1 MKFKMLLQ
9 KSVVPIVGIGL
20 HLYHL
25 LVKVAHSVDFLILIT
40 HSSSGQIVT
49 ICYAYNTHFNRKY
62 LITGMYNIY
71 LNPY

>member
-1 MKFKMLLQ
+1 MLLQ
-9 KSVVPIVGIGL
+9 KSVDPIVGIGL

-62 LITGMYNIY
+62 FTTGMPILIKYHTFMFE
-71 LNPY
+71 